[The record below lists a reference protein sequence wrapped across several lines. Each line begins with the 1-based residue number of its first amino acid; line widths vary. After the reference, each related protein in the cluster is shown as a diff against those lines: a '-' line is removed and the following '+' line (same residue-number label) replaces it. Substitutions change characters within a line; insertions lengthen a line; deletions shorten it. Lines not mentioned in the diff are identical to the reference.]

1 MAFAA
6 EIPCSAQS
14 LACVGAQLKTTPT
27 VRLLFNVR
35 VHVLV
40 DTLSQPAA
48 QPPKAEAPFGVAVS
62 VTEVPVAKARLHVEV
77 QLMPVGELITVPVP
91 VPAKVT
97 VRTGN
102 VPPVKPGHPSTATLF
117 TVTVI

>member
-1 MAFAA
+1 M
-6 EIPCSAQS
+6 
-14 LACVGAQLKTTPT
+14 
-27 VRLLFNVR
+27 LL
-35 VHVLV
+35 

-48 QPPKAEAPFGVAVS
+48 QPPNVEEPFGVAVS
-62 VTEVPVAKARLHVEV
+62 VTEVPVAKAKLHVEV
-77 QLMPVGELITVPVP
+77 QLIPVGVLITVPVP
-91 VPAKVT
+91 LPAKVT